1 MCRLL
6 LLSSSK
12 FSDVRNSPLSI
23 YVCRF
28 QEKNDVKALRRTPN
42 AVVFEQAPF
51 TLVIITHPPLTLPH
65 PHYDLL
71 PLCYVKSFFKVA

>member
-42 AVVFEQAPF
+42 AVVFEQAP
-51 TLVIITHPPLTLPH
+51 LYIGNNNASSINIAPPAL
-65 PHYDLL
+65 
-71 PLCYVKSFFKVA
+71 